1 MNSIVIA
8 IDGPAGTG
16 KSIVAKLLAE
26 KINFHYVDSGIYNM
40 AITYWIIKNNIK
52 PNELQKINDFVKNS
66 KIEIKDDNVFLNGAD
81 ITKDIRNMEVTNK
94 VSSVSKLRNLRKII
108 SQKLRDCA
116 NSGNLV
122 MDGKDIGTAV
132 FPDAKVKFFISCDDS
147 MRAARRQQEFL
158 DIGQKIPRDK
168 MLKEMLKRDEVDATR
183 QEGPLKKAED
193 AIELDT
199 TNMIVEEQVD
209 FLNRKLIAKG
219 IIE

>member
-1 MNSIVIA
+1 MNSTVIA

-26 KINFHYVDSGIYNM
+26 KIKFNYVDSGIYYR

-52 PNELQKINDFVKNS
+52 PNELAKINDFVKNA
-66 KIEIKDDNVFLNGAD
+66 KIEIKEERVFMNGAD
-81 ITKDIRNMEVTNK
+81 ITKEIRNMEVTNK
-94 VSSVSKLRNLRKII
+94 VSSVSKLRNLRKILA
-108 SQKLRDCA
+108 QKLRDCA
-116 NSGNLV
+116 LSGNLV

-132 FPDAKVKFFISCDDS
+132 FPDAKAKFFICCDDN

-168 MLKEMLKRDEVDATR
+168 MLKEMLKRDEVDSTR

-193 AIELDT
+193 AIEIDT

>member
-1 MNSIVIA
+1 
-8 IDGPAGTG
+8 
-16 KSIVAKLLAE
+16 
-26 KINFHYVDSGIYNM
+26 
-40 AITYWIIKNNIK
+40 
-52 PNELQKINDFVKNS
+52 
-66 KIEIKDDNVFLNGAD
+66 
-81 ITKDIRNMEVTNK
+81 
-94 VSSVSKLRNLRKII
+94 
-108 SQKLRDCA
+108 
-116 NSGNLV
+116 
-122 MDGKDIGTAV
+122 
-132 FPDAKVKFFISCDDS
+132 

>member
-1 MNSIVIA
+1 
-8 IDGPAGTG
+8 
-16 KSIVAKLLAE
+16 
-26 KINFHYVDSGIYNM
+26 
-40 AITYWIIKNNIK
+40 
-52 PNELQKINDFVKNS
+52 
-66 KIEIKDDNVFLNGAD
+66 
-81 ITKDIRNMEVTNK
+81 
-94 VSSVSKLRNLRKII
+94 
-108 SQKLRDCA
+108 
-116 NSGNLV
+116 
-122 MDGKDIGTAV
+122 MDGKDIGTVV